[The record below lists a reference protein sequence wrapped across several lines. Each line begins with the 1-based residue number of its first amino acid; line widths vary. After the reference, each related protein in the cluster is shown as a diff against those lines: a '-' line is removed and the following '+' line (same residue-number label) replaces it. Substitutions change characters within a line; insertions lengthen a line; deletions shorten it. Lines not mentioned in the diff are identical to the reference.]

1 VTFCVSCWWL
11 VAGGGGWW
19 HAQDLGALESILSR
33 VLPEHKV
40 AYVLGG
46 LEGLVASIV
55 VRTLPKVKAFN
66 PNGVWKMCRYT
77 ATATPQ
83 PPHFPPPTAANR
95 HSPPP
100 TG

>member
-1 VTFCVSCWWL
+1 VW
-11 VAGGGGWW
+11 GH

-55 VRTLPKVKAFN
+55 VRTLPKIKAFN

-77 ATATPQ
+77 AATPR
-83 PPHFPPPTAANR
+83 PSPIAANR
-95 HSPPP
+95 HLTAAAPPA
-100 TG
+100 